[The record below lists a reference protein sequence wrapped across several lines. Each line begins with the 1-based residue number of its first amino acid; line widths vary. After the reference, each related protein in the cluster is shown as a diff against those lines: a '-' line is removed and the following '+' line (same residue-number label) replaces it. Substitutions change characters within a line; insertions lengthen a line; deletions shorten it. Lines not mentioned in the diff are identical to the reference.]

1 MKVGAVIFK
10 EESLCFGSLILP
22 NIGALIVRIGSW
34 VYYTIII
41 IRNHQ
46 NSIGN
51 YQGPFFTFIPPF
63 RPRVGKNTKRRRLS
77 ALALR
82 QHCDDGWS
90 LLELNTCNR
99 VLRFRV

>member
-1 MKVGAVIFK
+1 MELCDLVPTLAATILSRGAGKSTGSKGRMKVGAVIFK

-63 RPRVGKNTKRRRLS
+63 RPRVGKTQN
-77 ALALR
+77 AA
-82 QHCDDGWS
+82 D
-90 LLELNTCNR
+90 
-99 VLRFRV
+99 